1 MVLALRYNYIIYYN
15 SMTIKFIVQFY
26 TLSGLKREK
35 KFKTFEDAKKHYD
48 SYINNMGFWYNIS
61 MVKRTQ

>member
-1 MVLALRYNYIIYYN
+1 
-15 SMTIKFIVQFY
+15 MTTKFIVQFY